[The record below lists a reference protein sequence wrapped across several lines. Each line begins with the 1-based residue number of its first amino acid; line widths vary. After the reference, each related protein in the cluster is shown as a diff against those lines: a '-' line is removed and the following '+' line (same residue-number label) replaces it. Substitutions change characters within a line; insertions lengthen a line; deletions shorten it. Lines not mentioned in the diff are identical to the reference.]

1 MSQKKCIFCLVILML
16 LASSLSSLARD
27 QRGIGVR
34 KTGRAGDALWGKYHA
49 LIVGINAYEEWR
61 PLKTAVKDAQSL
73 KEILIRRYGF
83 LEKSVI
89 LRTDGRATRRR
100 LIGDLRN
107 LASSLGSKDNLLIYF
122 AGMKTIS

>member
-1 MSQKKCIFCLVILML
+1 MSRKQRMFCLVILML
-16 LASSLSSLARD
+16 LVFPLSTLARD
-27 QRGIGVR
+27 ERGIGVR
-34 KTGRAGDALWGKYHA
+34 KTGRAGDALWGNYHA

-61 PLKTAVKDAQSL
+61 PLKTAVKDAKAL
-73 KEILIRRYGF
+73 KQISIRQYGF
-83 LEKSVI
+83 AEKSVI
-89 LRTDGRATRRR
+89 LRTDKKATRLR